1 MHPSNVIQPASFADA
16 ESGVRHVF
24 VRDLE
29 LGCMIGVH
37 EHEQHGPQ
45 RILVNIDLSV
55 RESSAEIDD
64 RLVNVVCYETIVRD
78 IRQICERGH
87 VNLVETLAEDIASAC
102 LRDIRVRKA
111 RVRVEK
117 LDVIP
122 EAAGVGVEIER
133 NNPPA

>member
-1 MHPSNVIQPASFADA
+1 MQQSNVIKPASFADA
-16 ESGVRHVF
+16 DNGVRHVF

-55 RESSAEIDD
+55 RESGADIDD
-64 RLVNVVCYETIVRD
+64 RLANVVCYETIVGD
-78 IRQICERGH
+78 IKRICERGH
-87 VNLVETLAEDIASAC
+87 VNLVETLAEEIASAC
-102 LRDIRVRKA
+102 LRDTRVSKA

>member
-1 MHPSNVIQPASFADA
+1 MQQANVIKPASFADA
-16 ESGVRHVF
+16 DSGVRHVF

-37 EHEQHGPQ
+37 EHEQLGPQ
-45 RILVNIDLSV
+45 RVLVNIDLSV
-55 RESSAEIDD
+55 RESVADIDD
-64 RLVNVVCYETIVRD
+64 RLTNVVCYETIVGD
-78 IRQICERGH
+78 IKRICESGH
-87 VNLVETLAEDIASAC
+87 VNLVETLAEDIAAAC
-102 LRDIRVRKA
+102 LKDARVRKA

-133 NNPPA
+133 NNPSL